1 MIETALR
8 RLGALDHVD
17 GTATRYRSKAAAGLC
32 RLFGS
37 GTPAKDEVAYQ
48 APSNSETDAN
58 LSSQG
63 ETDPACGEERHHR
76 WNNQRRTA
84 RRAGRDQNTAR
95 SCCPF
100 YAFRFLGI

>member
-37 GTPAKDEVAYQ
+37 GTPAKDDVAYQ
-48 APSNSETDAN
+48 AP
-58 LSSQG
+58 
-63 ETDPACGEERHHR
+63 
-76 WNNQRRTA
+76 
-84 RRAGRDQNTAR
+84 
-95 SCCPF
+95 
-100 YAFRFLGI
+100 